1 MKTAF
6 AFGKKDRKT
15 KKLVFFK
22 HHQAPIAGPFV
33 LKAIVSK

>member
-15 KKLVFFK
+15 KKLVFLK
-22 HHQAPIAGPFV
+22 HQKAPIAGPFV
-33 LKAIVSK
+33 LKAVVSK